1 VITESRNGTETSISI
16 PEVCPS
22 CETSIKKD
30 DDKVRYYCPNHDN
43 CPEQV
48 KQKLINSVGKD
59 GLDIDGLGREQVD
72 LFLEK

>member
-1 VITESRNGTETSISI
+1 VIKESRTGSETPIHT

-22 CETSIKKD
+22 CGTLVKKD
-30 DDKVRYYCPNHDN
+30 DDKVRYYCPNHAL

-59 GLDIDGLGREQVD
+59 GLDID
-72 LFLEK
+72 